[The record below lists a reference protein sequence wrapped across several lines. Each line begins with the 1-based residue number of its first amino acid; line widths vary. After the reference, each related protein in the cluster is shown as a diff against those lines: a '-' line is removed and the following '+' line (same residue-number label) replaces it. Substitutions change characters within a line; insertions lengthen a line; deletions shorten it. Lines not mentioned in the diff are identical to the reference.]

1 MLASEMNI
9 GAIDAA
15 GASYAFPRTLGEGA
29 ARGDLHPDKPARFV
43 YTGRSVEPQRLA
55 KVA

>member
-1 MLASEMNI
+1 MLASETII

-15 GASYAFPRTLGEGA
+15 GASYALARRAGERA

>member
-1 MLASEMNI
+1 MLASGTII

-15 GASYAFPRTLGEGA
+15 GASYAFARRLGQGA

-43 YTGRSVEPQRLA
+43 YTGRSFEPQRLA